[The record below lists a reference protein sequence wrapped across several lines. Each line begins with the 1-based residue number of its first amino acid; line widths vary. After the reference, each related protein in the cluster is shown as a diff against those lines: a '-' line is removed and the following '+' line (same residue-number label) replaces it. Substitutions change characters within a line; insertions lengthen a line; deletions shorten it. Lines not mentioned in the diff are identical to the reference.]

1 MWKLLARKENAHNMI
16 ITSVAYSHDGE
27 IIMSASKDRKIKLW
41 SYANGTITEK
51 KMFDGK
57 ALTLAGKFFL
67 YLTWNTTKI

>member
-1 MWKLLARKENAHNMI
+1 MWKLLARKENAHTWH

-51 KMFDGK
+51 KM
-57 ALTLAGKFFL
+57 L
-67 YLTWNTTKI
+67 I